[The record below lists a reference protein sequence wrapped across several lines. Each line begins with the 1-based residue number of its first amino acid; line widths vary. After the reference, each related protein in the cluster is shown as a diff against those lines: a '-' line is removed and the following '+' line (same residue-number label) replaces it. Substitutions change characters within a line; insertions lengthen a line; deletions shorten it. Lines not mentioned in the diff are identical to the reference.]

1 MRKRRYRKIKGK
13 RQLVETRQEERE
25 RERERREKDLRQEFR
40 DRCSRL
46 ERNAA

>member
-25 RERERREKDLRQEFR
+25 RKREERERFKTRISRQMQPT
-40 DRCSRL
+40 
-46 ERNAA
+46 